1 MRLIC
6 AKEGLLMTEIARL
19 HPHRAILGEGPTW
32 RPRENAIYWIDL
44 RAPAVFRY
52 DCTNGGNE
60 TLPIQLGD
68 RLGAMVFTKDGR
80 MVVADRAGV
89 HLVDQATGQRQ
100 LLSHPDS
107 GQPLNCFNDAKC
119 DQSGRLWSGSADTK
133 DTDASGSLFVFDHK
147 ARARKIDTGFVCSNG
162 PAFSP
167 EGRRAYFTD
176 SYAFEIW
183 RYDIDPA
190 SGEIG
195 PRQSFASIAP
205 EDGYP
210 DGMTVDSEGFLWN
223 AHWDGWRITR
233 YDPDGRIDRV
243 LKVPVPKPTAIAFGG
258 PDMKRL
264 YITSAS
270 LDMTPQQLAEAPW
283 SGCLMACDL
292 DIAGVLD
299 RDYALE
305 T

>member
-1 MRLIC
+1 MG
-6 AKEGLLMTEIARL
+6 ALMADIIQL
-19 HPHRAILGEGPTW
+19 HAHRAILGEGPTW
-32 RPRENAIYWIDL
+32 RPRENAVYWIDL
-44 RAPAVFRY
+44 RAPAIFRY
-52 DCTNGGNE
+52 DCASGRNE

-68 RLGAMVFTKDGR
+68 RLGAMVFTTDGC
-80 MVVADRAGV
+80 MTVADRAGL
-89 HLVDQATGQRQ
+89 HLVDKATGKRM
-100 LLSHPDS
+100 LLGNPDTH
-107 GQPLNCFNDAKC
+107 PLNCFNDAKC
-119 DQSGRLWSGSADTK
+119 DASGRLWSGSADTK
-133 DTDASGSLFVFDHK
+133 DTDANGSLFVFDGK
-147 ARARKIDTGFVCSNG
+147 TRARKIDTGFICSNG

-167 EGRRAYFTD
+167 DGRRAYFTD
-176 SYAFEIW
+176 SYAYEIW
-183 RYDIDPA
+183 CYDIDPA
-190 SGEIG
+190 TGEVG
-195 PRQSFASIAP
+195 PRRSFAKIKP

-210 DGMTVDSEGFLWN
+210 DGMTVDAEGFLWN

-243 LKVPVPKPTAIAFGG
+243 LQVPAPKPTSIAFGG

-292 DIAGVLD
+292 DIAGLLD
-299 RDYALE
+299 RDYALA